1 MIRLV
6 GPGGA
11 GKTTAGQALANRL
24 GIPFVD
30 LDEQFGIR
38 IGDISAYL
46 TAYGYEAYANRNVQ
60 LYLDIRDSFSE
71 EAVLALSSGFMTY
84 EVPNGQAPR
93 RGG

>member
-30 LDEQFGIR
+30 LDEQFGLR

-46 TAYGYEAYANRNVQ
+46 TAYGYEAFHR
-60 LYLDIRDSFSE
+60 S
-71 EAVLALSSGFMTY
+71 TT
-84 EVPNGQAPR
+84 R
-93 RGG
+93 RVSLRQSAAS